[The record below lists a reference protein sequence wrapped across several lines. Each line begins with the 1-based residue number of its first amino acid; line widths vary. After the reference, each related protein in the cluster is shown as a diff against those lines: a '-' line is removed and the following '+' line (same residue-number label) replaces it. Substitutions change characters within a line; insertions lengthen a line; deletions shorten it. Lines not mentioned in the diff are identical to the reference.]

1 MSVKSVLKGKKIH
14 FIGIGG
20 ISMSALAAF
29 LFTQGFFVTGS
40 DAVKSETV
48 EKLRAFSIPVS
59 IGEDENSGWVK
70 AADTVVYTDAI
81 SLENKELAL
90 AVRLK
95 KRILKRAE
103 LLGKI
108 TAAFPYSL
116 SVAGSHGKTTC
127 TAMCAHIFE
136 AAKVPF
142 TAFIGGD
149 DRGLSNF
156 STLGNEYL
164 VTEACEYK
172 KNLLYIPSKIKIV
185 LNIDKDH
192 MECYRDFSE
201 VKETFR
207 NFLSSAETAVVCADD
222 PHLIGVD
229 NAVTFGIENPEADYL
244 AKNLKNEKERY
255 SFTVYEFGKR
265 LCRIRLRAVGRCN
278 VYNALA
284 AFAATRLYGFSVQE
298 IKRGLES
305 FLGVKRRFEEIGR
318 IYGALAVCDYAHH
331 PREIRSTIETAKRL
345 CDGKLFVVFQPHT
358 YSRTKALMEEFISV
372 LSEVERLMIY
382 KTFPAREKFDE
393 EGSAACLAG
402 KLGGCLYAESITALS
417 AWLKRTVKEND
428 CVLFL
433 GAGDIYYLA
442 KYLVNGVKGK

>member
-1 MSVKSVLKGKKIH
+1 MSGL
-14 FIGIGG
+14 
-20 ISMSALAAF
+20 ALF
-29 LFTQGFFVTGS
+29 LLSQGYAVTGS
-40 DAVKSETV
+40 DATHSETV
-48 EKLRAFSIPVS
+48 EKLRDFGIPVCVAKD
-59 IGEDENSGWVK
+59 GDAEWVK
-70 AADTVVYTDAI
+70 EADAVVYTDAI
-81 SLENKELAL
+81 SLENKELSL
-90 AVRLK
+90 AFNLK
-95 KRILKRAE
+95 KKVMKRSE
-103 LLGKI
+103 LLGLV
-108 TAAFPYSL
+108 TARFPFSL
-116 SVAGSHGKTTC
+116 AIAGSHGKTTC

-142 TAFIGGD
+142 TAFIGGE
-149 DRGLSNF
+149 DRGLDNF
-156 STLGNEYL
+156 YSSGREYF

-172 KNLLYIPSKIKIV
+172 KNLLNIPAKIKIV

-201 VKETFR
+201 VKDTFYS
-207 NFLSSAETAVVCADD
+207 FLSDAETAVVCADD
-222 PHLIGVD
+222 PSLSVCQ
-229 NAVTFGIENPEADYL
+229 NAVTFGIENEEAEYL
-244 AKNLKNEKERY
+244 AKNLKSEKERY

-284 AFAATRLYGFSVQE
+284 AFAAVRPYGFSVKE
-298 IKRGLES
+298 IKKGLES

-318 IYGALAVCDYAHH
+318 ICGALAVCDYAHH
-331 PREIRSTIETAKRL
+331 PREIFSTLETAKKL

-358 YSRTKALMEEFISV
+358 YSRTKALLEEFVQV
-372 LSEVERLMIY
+372 LGGVERLMIY

-393 EGSAACLAG
+393 EGSAARLAERIG
-402 KLGGCLYAESITALS
+402 NCLYAESVSSLS

-442 KYLVNGVKGK
+442 KYLVGGVKAK